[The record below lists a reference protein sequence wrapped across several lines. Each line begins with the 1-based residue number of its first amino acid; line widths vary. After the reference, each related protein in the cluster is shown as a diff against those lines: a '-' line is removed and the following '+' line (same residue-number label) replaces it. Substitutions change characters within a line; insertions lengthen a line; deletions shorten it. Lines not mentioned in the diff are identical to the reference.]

1 MKTKTTLSFTKE
13 ELETIYFA
21 LNNYAL
27 ENINQSKTWGNLEGL
42 KENGYREDVWH
53 REAMLAGRLQSRM
66 FKATNRLE
74 KREKETTTAE

>member
-13 ELETIYFA
+13 ELQTIYFA

-27 ENINQSKTWGNLEGL
+27 ENINESKTWGNLEGL

-53 REAMLAGRLQSRM
+53 RTAMLSARLQSRVYD
-66 FKATNRLE
+66 AE
-74 KREKETTTAE
+74 KRLDK

>member
-21 LNNYAL
+21 LNNYSL
-27 ENINQSKTWGNLEGL
+27 ENINQSKTWGNPEGL

-53 REAMLAGRLQSRM
+53 RTALLAAHLNSRIY
-66 FKATNRLE
+66 KAE
-74 KREKETTTAE
+74 KRLDK